1 MKQSRLNRLFNE
13 KSGKCFDVAIDHG
26 FFSEYTF
33 LSGIENIDKS
43 VKILIDADP
52 DAIQLTVGQA
62 RHLQSVPGKKKPTL
76 VLRTDVANVY
86 GLELPKVLYSRM
98 IEEPVLQALRLDAAC
113 VVVNLFHIPGAPEVT
128 DQCVQNILKLKLMCD
143 HYSMP
148 LMIEPLVFRPNHE
161 AGGYMVDGNIKI
173 ITPMVRQAVEM
184 GADLIKADPTDDVE
198 NYHKVV
204 EVAGS
209 IPILVRGGGRA
220 SDEEIL
226 DRTYRLMQQGT
237 KGIVYGRNVVQHKN
251 PGGMTRALM
260 AIVHDNA
267 QPKDVIGLVKGK

>member
-1 MKQSRLNRLFNE
+1 MANEGDVNAASATNVRLEGGRKNR
-13 KSGKCFDVAIDHG
+13 K
-26 FFSEYTF
+26 
-33 LSGIENIDKS
+33 
-43 VKILIDADP
+43 
-52 DAIQLTVGQA
+52 
-62 RHLQSVPGKKKPTL
+62 GKKHQKSNEEMLLDPIPSE
-76 VLRTDVANVY
+76 VLTCHLSSTTEASGDDR
-86 GLELPKVLYSRM
+86 G
-98 IEEPVLQALRLDAAC
+98 EEPID
-113 VVVNLFHIPGAPEVT
+113 VT
-128 DQCVQNILKLKLMCD
+128 
-143 HYSMP
+143 HG
-148 LMIEPLVFRPNHE
+148 E
-161 AGGYMVDGNIKI
+161 GW
-173 ITPMVRQAVEM
+173 ITKVEMVRQAVEM

-198 NYHKVV
+198 AYHKVV